1 MDSENHPRRYNLHVL
16 WALGPGTNFCHSK
29 IRSLFIFNKLYY
41 ILVLI
46 CPSLVLLRS
55 ELILIEIGKCGF
67 DELEF
72 KSNRKCSYD
81 WTDIHQ
87 WLNTWL
93 TTSIG
98 DGIWLHAEK
107 FKNPKTKFKNRILIF
122 STKWEWF
129 EIKSIWIH
137 FQSNLIDLNLHL
149 KKLFGSKHQIAIRS
163 RFDDDILDYDS
174 EFSVSDA
181 PWYQLVLVPSEI
193 GRLCADLFKRVF
205 PWLKSYAS

>member
-1 MDSENHPRRYNLHVL
+1 MPFFGSFAIWIDFDRKRKIWLWWVRVQIKIWKYSYN
-16 WALGPGTNFCHSK
+16 
-29 IRSLFIFNKLYY
+29 
-41 ILVLI
+41 
-46 CPSLVLLRS
+46 
-55 ELILIEIGKCGF
+55 
-67 DELEF
+67 
-72 KSNRKCSYD
+72 

-129 EIKSIWIH
+129 EIKSTWIH

-149 KKLFGSKHQIAIRS
+149 KKLFGSKTSNCGQVKIR
-163 RFDDDILDYDS
+163 RRHPRLRL
-174 EFSVSDA
+174 
-181 PWYQLVLVPSEI
+181 WVLGL
-193 GRLCADLFKRVF
+193 GRLL
-205 PWLKSYAS
+205 S